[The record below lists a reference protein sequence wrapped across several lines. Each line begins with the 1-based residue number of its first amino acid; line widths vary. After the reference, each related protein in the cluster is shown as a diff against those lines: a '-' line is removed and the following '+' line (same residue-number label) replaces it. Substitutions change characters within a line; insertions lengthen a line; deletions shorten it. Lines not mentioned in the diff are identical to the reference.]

1 MLYRLYTEFIPLDEV
16 ANILMNRG
24 LMSFSVTKQNGWW
37 KGSPEDSLIVEIF
50 DDKEE
55 RRAAVYSAAE
65 EIRAYGHQ
73 DEVYVAEIPCKSVR
87 AVTVSE

>member
-1 MLYRLYTEFIPLDEV
+1 
-16 ANILMNRG
+16 
-24 LMSFSVTKQNGWW
+24 MSFSVTKQNGWW
-37 KGSPEDSLIVEIF
+37 KGSPETLLLWKF
-50 DDKEE
+50 LDDKEE